1 MYQHMGIVLGVLLLI
16 THTLWAGPQLV
27 GAGATF
33 PYPLY
38 TSMFGD
44 YTAETGVPVNY
55 QAIGSGGGVKQIR
68 SKTVDFGATDAYVSN
83 KELKTFSSP
92 LLHIPT
98 CLGAV
103 VVVVNLPHRPRLVL
117 NGVTLANI
125 YLGRITR
132 WNDPRIQQLNPTIR
146 LPHWPIAVIHRAD
159 GSGTTHGFVS
169 FLAAHSRDWK
179 QKVGVGKAV
188 NWPIG
193 LGGKGNPGVA
203 ALVSQIPGSIG
214 YTELVYTLQST
225 LHVIAI
231 QNKSG
236 RAIMPSL
243 ASVTAAIPKTFPADF
258 RLSMID
264 TPQPNG
270 YPISTFTWLLVYQE
284 QHDTQRS
291 LEQAQELVR
300 LLKWTVT
307 NAPIYTQRLGYASLP
322 PDMTQAVLARIAR
335 ITYQGRPIQ

>member
-1 MYQHMGIVLGVLLLI
+1 MNHRIGTLMGGLLLI
-16 THTLWAGPQLV
+16 ANTLWAGPQLV
-27 GAGATF
+27 GTGATF

-68 SKTVDFGATDAYVSN
+68 SKTVDFGATDAFVSS

-103 VVVVNLPHRPRLVL
+103 VVVVNLPHRPRLIL
-117 NGVTLANI
+117 NGATLAKI
-125 YLGRITR
+125 YMGQIRR
-132 WNDPRIQQLNPTIR
+132 WNDPAIRHLNPGIS
-146 LPHWPIAVIHRAD
+146 LPNWPIAVIHRAD

-169 FLAAHSRDWK
+169 FLAAHSGEWK

-236 RAIMPSL
+236 RPIMPSL
-243 ASVTAAIPKTFPADF
+243 ASVTAAIPSDFPDDF
-258 RLSMID
+258 RVSIIN

-284 QHDTQRS
+284 QAYNQRTKK
-291 LEQAQELVR
+291 EAQELVR
-300 LLKWTVT
+300 LLRWTVT
-307 NAPIYTQRLGYASLP
+307 NAPVYTQRLGYASLP
-322 PDMTQAVLARIAR
+322 SDMKRAVLARIAG
-335 ITYQGRPIQ
+335 ITYQGQAIQ